1 MNGRCDVCGCKTEH
15 EQLKEYAISGEKRE
29 VCVFCKKQLDL
40 MARDPVGNSESAL
53 NMLSQDTKGNR
64 TQKTQTL
71 LEKHFSALGVGAV
84 GGQKAEL
91 SGQKAELSGGSQS
104 AQVEELK
111 KQVEALSNEL
121 KSFKKSY
128 FISKILSIALPIVL
142 VVVMLIVLI
151 ASGALKNIFGYYDYL
166 SELANM

>member
-1 MNGRCDVCGCKTEH
+1 MNGRCDVCGCKTER
-15 EQLKEYAISGEKRE
+15 EQLKEYAISGEKCE

-40 MARDPVGNSESAL
+40 IARDPVGNSESAL

-84 GGQKAEL
+84 GEQKAEL
-91 SGQKAELSGGSQS
+91 SDGSQS

-111 KQVEALSNEL
+111 KQVEALSDEL